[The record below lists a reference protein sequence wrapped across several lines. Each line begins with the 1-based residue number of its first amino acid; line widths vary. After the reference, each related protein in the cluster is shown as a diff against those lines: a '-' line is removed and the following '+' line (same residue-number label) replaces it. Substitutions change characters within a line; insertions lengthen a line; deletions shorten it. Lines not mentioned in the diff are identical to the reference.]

1 MNINSAA
8 DLAAILDPAHEV
20 EGWWMFDCPEC
31 GASNPNSHY
40 SACFDKPALVW
51 TFTGP
56 ADLHTAREHAWRLE
70 DWLEARGC
78 SWYRER
84 FPSGVVRT
92 QVYKRV
98 ERPDDCSPS
107 HLLIGGLNTNHTVAL
122 LSAIE
127 KVSE

>member
-1 MNINSAA
+1 VKINSAA
-8 DLAAILDPAHEV
+8 DLAAILDPNHKV

-70 DWLEARGC
+70 DWLLARDY
-78 SWYRER
+78 SIL
-84 FPSGVVRT
+84 
-92 QVYKRV
+92 RV
-98 ERPDDCSPS
+98 NGWTFIRAKGEYINSVSDDYD
-107 HLLIGGLNTNHTVAL
+107 HTAALVA
-122 LSAIE
+122 AIE
-127 KVSE
+127 RVSE